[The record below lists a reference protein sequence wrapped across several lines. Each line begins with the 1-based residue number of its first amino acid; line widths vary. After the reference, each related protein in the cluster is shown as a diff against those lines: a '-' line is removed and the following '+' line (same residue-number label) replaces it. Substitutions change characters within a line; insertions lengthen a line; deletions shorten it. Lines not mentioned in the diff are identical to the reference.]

1 MYNNNN
7 INNNLQLF
15 FNLLYHIN
23 NQRESG
29 NKGKIILIPSV
40 KNIINDCIKSIKL
53 QKLIQTKKQLYKV
66 NILKRNKTIKN
77 IKENTV
83 IFSQIKTSN
92 LPLFNQNFIY
102 NQKKFL
108 SINTEL
114 SLLNQIIYAKIFKII
129 KSIFDDTLYKNNK
142 RIKKDNN
149 YGLIFQSLNLPK
161 KKRKKLIK
169 NSSIDTIF
177 QKGRNFRVI
186 DKTLTSLD
194 NYNNMFFHQKKTIN
208 LPNINN
214 ITHIKKGRNINQR
227 KRKANSLPSFNYSES
242 MRIKYEL
249 KEKKN

>member
-102 NQKKFL
+102 NQKKFF

-129 KSIFDDTLYKNNK
+129 KSIFDDT
-142 RIKKDNN
+142 
-149 YGLIFQSLNLPK
+149 
-161 KKRKKLIK
+161 
-169 NSSIDTIF
+169 
-177 QKGRNFRVI
+177 
-186 DKTLTSLD
+186 
-194 NYNNMFFHQKKTIN
+194 
-208 LPNINN
+208 
-214 ITHIKKGRNINQR
+214 
-227 KRKANSLPSFNYSES
+227 
-242 MRIKYEL
+242 
-249 KEKKN
+249 